1 MCSVFLC
8 GSSRRG
14 AQRFKL
20 PKDPE
25 KRLEWVQFVFEANCQ
40 RLKESSWTDI
50 TICREHFTEDCFGKT
65 KTGAVQMRSSAVP
78 SLCIKS
84 EPEEE
89 QQEQE
94 PVPILEFDSQYE
106 QQQSDSS
113 EESISPDNTTTLD
126 VPVSPVPS
134 QTPEEDYVQM
144 LRKVQNVDIIREKA
158 ALLQKKGRYVVNE
171 NQLLQLFGS
180 RCPLC
185 DSNVKMEKIIHGGL
199 IIVKRQC
206 LQCKYRHQWK
216 SLIGVNVQGAEG
228 QHLSYESKLIS
239 ESEESDRTNE
249 TEDSSD
255 PGPVDSDED
264 WKPAEQHSLTAELHN
279 GSDETEDDDGE
290 EVDNYY
296 VFAPNHSELCTECGK
311 FFSKRWPHTCEHK
324 VKPYS
329 CNICGKR
336 CVSEVALNRHS
347 RVHNENYEHRCKYC
361 HRTFK
366 TKVDKITHQQIH
378 VTEGKPYK
386 CPDCPE
392 TFASNKDREIHLE
405 DHRGPK
411 QLTCPFC
418 GIEFNRTLSI
428 QRHLMVHTGQK
439 PFKCS
444 VCQRGFN
451 QASHLKSH
459 MRLHTGERPFKCPQ
473 CDKCFNHNVSLK
485 SHIQR
490 YHTSNPAHER
500 KRGRKSKTV
509 STDETDSQEKCDER
523 GAEPVPGPGEEHD
536 DEEEPIKKKRKL
548 KPKSKRSTGRPIGRP
563 KRNAEGHLEEE
574 NQELDSNTE
583 TGTSK
588 ARKSKTTGGSDEE
601 SEDEPPESNM
611 SYDSHD
617 EEDFRSEKV
626 TSSPSRS
633 RGSPRMSDP
642 DPDTDFDP
650 EDSKEEKEE
659 QQIEQ
664 WNQLYK
670 DVKH

>member
-1 MCSVFLC
+1 MCSVLRC

-20 PKDPE
+20 PADPE
-25 KRLEWVQFVFEANCQ
+25 KRLEWVQFVFEANGQ

-50 TICREHFTEDCFGKT
+50 TICREHFTDDCFGKT
-65 KTGAVQMRSSAVP
+65 KSGSVQLRSSAVP
-78 SLCIKS
+78 SLCIKT

-89 QQEQE
+89 EEEEQVEVKPESEE
-94 PVPILEFDSQYE
+94 PVEISEFDSQCD

-113 EESISPDNTTTLD
+113 EESISPDHTTTLH

-144 LRKVQNVDIIREKA
+144 LKKVKNVDIIREKA
-158 ALLQKKGRYVVNE
+158 SLLQMKGKYVVNE
-171 NQLLQLFGS
+171 NRLLQLFGS
-180 RCPLC
+180 KCPLC
-185 DSNVKMEKIIHGGL
+185 DCNVKMEKTIHGGL
-199 IIVKRQC
+199 IVVKREC

-216 SLIGVNVQGAEG
+216 SLIGVGVQGVEG
-228 QHLSYESKLIS
+228 QHLTYDTKLIS
-239 ESEESDRTNE
+239 ESEESDHMNH
-249 TEDSSD
+249 TEESSD
-255 PGPVDSDED
+255 PGAVDSDED
-264 WKPAEQHSLTAELHN
+264 WKPAEEHSLPAELHS
-279 GSDETEDDDGE
+279 GSDETEDDNDD
-290 EVDNYY
+290 VSNCY

-324 VKPYS
+324 AKPYS

-336 CVSEVALNRHS
+336 CVSVVALNRHS

-386 CPDCPE
+386 CPDCSE

-444 VCQRGFN
+444 ECQRGFN

-459 MRLHTGERPFKCPQ
+459 MRLHTGERPFKCQ
-473 CDKCFNHNVSLK
+473 HCDKCFNHNVSLK

-490 YHTSNPAHER
+490 YHTSNPVHER

-509 STDETDSQEKCDER
+509 NTEATDSQEKAEER
-523 GAEPVPGPGEEHD
+523 WAEPEP
-536 DEEEPIKKKRKL
+536 EEELDEKEPLQKKRKL
-548 KPKSKRSTGRPIGRP
+548 KPRSKRSTGRPIGRP
-563 KRNAEGHLEEE
+563 KRNSEE
-574 NQELDSNTE
+574 NLSLEGENQDLGSNTE
-583 TGTSK
+583 TGKSK
-588 ARKSKTTGGSDEE
+588 AWTSKTTEGSDEE
-601 SEDEPPESNM
+601 SDDEPPESNM
-611 SYDSHD
+611 SFDSNE

-642 DPDTDFDP
+642 DTDFDP
-650 EDSKEEKEE
+650 EESKEEEE
-659 QQIEQ
+659 QMEQ
-664 WNQLYK
+664 TLE
-670 DVKH
+670 H

>member
-1 MCSVFLC
+1 MCSVFRC

-25 KRLEWVQFVFEANCQ
+25 KRLEWVQFVFEANGQ
-40 RLKESSWTDI
+40 RLRESHWTDI

-65 KTGAVQMRSSAVP
+65 KTGAVQMRNSAVP

-94 PVPILEFDSQYE
+94 QEPVEILESDSKYE
-106 QQQSDSS
+106 RQQSED
-113 EESISPDNTTTLD
+113 E
-126 VPVSPVPS
+126 PVSPVPS

-144 LRKVQNVDIIREKA
+144 LRKVENVDMIREKA
-158 ALLQKKGRYVVNE
+158 ALLQKKGRFVVNE
-171 NQLLQLFGS
+171 KQLLQLFGS

-216 SLIGVNVQGAEG
+216 SLIGVDVQGAEG
-228 QHLSYESKLIS
+228 QHLSYDSKLIS
-239 ESEESDRTNE
+239 ESEESNRRNE
-249 TEDSSD
+249 TDDSSD
-255 PGPVDSDED
+255 PGPVESDDD
-264 WKPAEQHSLTAELHN
+264 WKPAEQRSLAAELPN
-279 GSDETEDDDGE
+279 GSDETEEDEGE

-439 PFKCS
+439 PFVCA

-459 MRLHTGERPFKCPQ
+459 MRLHTGERPFKCDK
-473 CDKCFNHNVSLK
+473 CEKCFNHNVSLK

-490 YHTSNPAHER
+490 YHSSNPAHER

-523 GAEPVPGPGEEHD
+523 GAELVPGPGEEHD
-536 DEEEPIKKKRKL
+536 EEQPLKKMRKL

-563 KRNAEGHLEEE
+563 KRNEEGHLILDD
-574 NQELDSNTE
+574 ELDSYTE
-583 TGTSK
+583 TEISEARTSK
-588 ARKSKTTGGSDEE
+588 RTGGSDEE
-601 SEDEPPESNM
+601 SEEEPPESNM
-611 SYDSHD
+611 SYDSNN
-617 EEDFRSEKV
+617 EEEFRSEKV

-642 DPDTDFDP
+642 DTDFDP

-659 QQIEQ
+659 QLIEQ
-664 WNQLYK
+664 WNQIYK
-670 DVKH
+670 DVNH